1 MTVLLT
7 MDIPVGREDLEAVSA
22 ELGVRENRPDGLIMH
37 TMIETP
43 GGVRVV
49 DVWESE
55 PQWVRFRE
63 ERLNPAIG
71 KVMADR
77 GVSLDGPPAEPTLN
91 EAYDLV

>member
-1 MTVLLT
+1 
-7 MDIPVGREDLEAVSA
+7 
-22 ELGVRENRPDGLIMH
+22 
-37 TMIETP
+37 
-43 GGVRVV
+43 VV

-77 GVSLDGPPAEPTLN
+77 GVSLDGPPPEPTLN